1 MLAIGIFGVV
11 ALAIT
16 AAPTRNS
23 AADFTGQEIL
33 SVARIAHGGVD
44 YASLQYVTVKATGFV
59 NAVAFGA
66 AGANPLGGMPKS
78 NWESPITRTRRC
90 VAVWKFRPAPRFR
103 DAPISCSPAQ
113 PAVA

>member
-1 MLAIGIFGVV
+1 MLRRLIRSRTLMLAAGVFAVV

-16 AAPTRNS
+16 ATPTRNS

-59 NAVAFGA
+59 NAVALTVTYWRLA
-66 AGANPLGGMPKS
+66 
-78 NWESPITRTRRC
+78 
-90 VAVWKFRPAPRFR
+90 
-103 DAPISCSPAQ
+103 
-113 PAVA
+113 

>member
-59 NAVAFGA
+59 NAVALARPGPIRSA
-66 AGANPLGGMPKS
+66 AWPKS
-78 NWESPITRTRRC
+78 NWVSPITRTR
-90 VAVWKFRPAPRFR
+90 
-103 DAPISCSPAQ
+103 
-113 PAVA
+113 